1 MDKNAIFLYILA
13 NGIIM
18 SRLFL
23 LTICALA
30 LVSCQEKTIITGSW
44 DMAPALRT
52 LAETEESFVLACA
65 RHFFAVSTVKK
76 VIDIL
81 ALHRLNDLSEDQGW
95 CLEIKKYPLLTEDTG
110 TRYRLR
116 AEVERGRSLPK

>member
-1 MDKNAIFLYILA
+1 MDKNAIFLYIWA

-44 DMAPALRT
+44 DMAPALCT
-52 LAETEESFVLACA
+52 LAETEESFVLAWKWNEA
-65 RHFFAVSTVKK
+65 AVSQNKAAVSQ
-76 VIDIL
+76 
-81 ALHRLNDLSEDQGW
+81 NE
-95 CLEIKKYPLLTEDTG
+95 
-110 TRYRLR
+110 
-116 AEVERGRSLPK
+116 

>member
-1 MDKNAIFLYILA
+1 MDKNAFFLYIWA

-23 LTICALA
+23 LTLLTVCALA

-52 LAETEESFVLACA
+52 LAETEESFVLAWKWNEA
-65 RHFFAVSTVKK
+65 AVSQNK
-76 VIDIL
+76 
-81 ALHRLNDLSEDQGW
+81 
-95 CLEIKKYPLLTEDTG
+95 
-110 TRYRLR
+110 
-116 AEVERGRSLPK
+116 